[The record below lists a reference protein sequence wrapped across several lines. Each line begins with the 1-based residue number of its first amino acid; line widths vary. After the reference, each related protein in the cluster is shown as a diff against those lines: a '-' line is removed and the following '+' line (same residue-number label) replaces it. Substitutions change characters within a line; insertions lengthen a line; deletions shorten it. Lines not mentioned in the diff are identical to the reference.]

1 MLPKKELEHATDVD
15 KFNLA
20 AESTFIALKDEID
33 KLNIN
38 SEVNVPT
45 SWIFFKPPAS
55 QPHTSW
61 STNHQTPT
69 NKPLIK
75 CTDYRPTDHR
85 PIRSLRTRNSITNFK
100 WISDEKMWR
109 CVTNITSRK
118 WGINFWLKWECVI
131 DKTKIKVKLFK
142 YKTYHRETAFE

>member
-38 SEVNVPT
+38 NEVNVPT

-69 NKPLIK
+69 IKPLIK

-100 WISDEKMWR
+100 
-109 CVTNITSRK
+109 
-118 WGINFWLKWECVI
+118 
-131 DKTKIKVKLFK
+131 
-142 YKTYHRETAFE
+142 